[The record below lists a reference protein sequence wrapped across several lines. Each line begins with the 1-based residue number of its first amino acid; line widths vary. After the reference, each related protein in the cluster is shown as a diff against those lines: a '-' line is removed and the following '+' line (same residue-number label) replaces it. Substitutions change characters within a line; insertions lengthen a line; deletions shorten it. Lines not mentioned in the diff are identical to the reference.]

1 MTAAPILFDAALDT
15 AQAREIIASALSSA
29 QLRTL
34 DADLLRG
41 AVFSARTT
49 DARYVQAI
57 KLVVEDMLAGKINRA
72 AARGV
77 LQNLLAQL
85 GYTPEAGFA
94 GDAAKG
100 VPPAERGSLRDLAS
114 ETRIDLV
121 LDTQVRMMTGAGYR
135 LAGQEPSRLYQY
147 PCWELVRISPRRV
160 PRGSADSH
168 TEGWPARWRA
178 VGGRIFDG
186 RMIARKDDE
195 IWNRLGDPATFDDG
209 LGNPYPPFAFNS
221 GMGVREVARGDAEA
235 LGVLDARTRVAEMPV
250 DLARHFRDE
259 AKNFDPE
266 VLAELKKEADIIL
279 EENRQKSTL
288 EIALERRRASYGI
301 HKAGGAQ

>member
-1 MTAAPILFDAALDT
+1 
-15 AQAREIIASALSSA
+15 
-29 QLRTL
+29 
-34 DADLLRG
+34 
-41 AVFSARTT
+41 
-49 DARYVQAI
+49 VQAI
-57 KLVVEDMLAGKINRA
+57 KYVVEDMLAGKINRA
-72 AARGV
+72 SASAV
-77 LQNLLAQL
+77 LQDMLAQL
-85 GYTPEAGFA
+85 GYTAEAGFA
-94 GDAAKG
+94 GDREAG
-100 VPPAERGSLRDLAS
+100 VPPAERGSLRDLGS
-114 ETRIDLV
+114 ETRIDLI
-121 LDTQVRMMTGAGYR
+121 LDTQTRMMTGAGYR
-135 LAGQEPSRLYQY
+135 IAGQEPARLYQF
-147 PCWELVRISPRRV
+147 PCWELVRVAARMV
-160 PRGSADSH
+160 PRGSAESH
-168 TEGWPARWRA
+168 TEGWPARWRELGA
-178 VGGRIFDG
+178 DLFGG
-186 RMIARKDDE
+186 RMIARKDAP
-195 IWNRLGDPATFDDG
+195 IWDQLGDPSLFDDG